1 MRLDRFDAGIL
12 LLGFLILIRR
22 IAEPPIRMHDFNTAI
37 YLAYSDRFLASM
49 SCEVNCFYTSHHP
62 LLLDVFGVPG
72 FLLWGWS
79 IWPIRLLQILVVLWG
94 LNELRSLANRRWN
107 KQAGYAAVGIL
118 LATPMFLYYAQMPN
132 YEPTVTAFLMA
143 AANRYDI
150 YTKNPTDRNR
160 SLLVVVAC
168 LGLLADWHFYY
179 IWAVLLV
186 FTYAARF
193 APGKELR
200 KEIERLKPCITPLVV
215 LTFAFLTLHLI
226 IVAQTRNANALVEI
240 WSHVGERTQHK
251 AELLDADW
259 WLIHVWR
266 MLHVWAMVPLL
277 VTVLGFREA
286 IRNREHYAMIWI
298 PLLIAPGLA
307 HFLVFPQGAWEH
319 EYWTYPMAAG
329 FGLGAAYWGSMQS
342 TKGIA
347 VICVVTFLIGASTL
361 IERDEVTRTSP
372 HLIAIG
378 GYAHEEFGEGSH
390 LMISFELYYPELFW
404 GARTGQVSAAHGN
417 ITVEMLEG
425 YDGALICEE
434 YAPADATILA
444 SYSEIP
450 YDERTEPEV
459 LSFRWTGFCDETIV
473 LIK

>member
-37 YLAYSDRFLASM
+37 YLVYSERFLTSI
-49 SCEVNCFYTSHHP
+49 SCEVNCFYNSHHP
-62 LLLDVFGVPG
+62 LLLDIFGVPG

-118 LATPMFLYYAQMPN
+118 LATPMFLYYAQIPN
-132 YEPTVTAFLMA
+132 YEPTVTALLMA
-143 AANRYDI
+143 TANRFDI
-150 YTKNPTDRNR
+150 YSKDPTVRNR
-160 SLLVVVAC
+160 TLLAVVAC
-168 LGLLADWHFYY
+168 LGFLTDWHFYY
-179 IWAVLLV
+179 IWGILLV

-193 APGKELR
+193 IPEKELR
-200 KEIERLKPCITPLVV
+200 RLEPCIVPLFI

-226 IVAQTRNANALVEI
+226 IVAQTRNVSGLAEI
-240 WSHVGERTQHK
+240 WGHVGERTQHGSVF
-251 AELLDADW
+251 LDGQW

-266 MLHVWAMVPLL
+266 IVHVWAYVPLMIA
-277 VTVLGFREA
+277 VLGFREA
-286 IRNREHYAMIWI
+286 IRNREHYAMVWI

-329 FGLGAAYWGSMQS
+329 FGLGCAYWGSMQS
-342 TKGIA
+342 SKAIA
-347 VICVVTFLIGASTL
+347 VVCIATFLIGASTL
-361 IERDEVTRTSP
+361 IERDQPTT
-372 HLIAIG
+372 A
-378 GYAHEEFGEGSH
+378 AHRVAVGEMVYNEFGEGSRIIVSH
-390 LMISFELYYPELFW
+390 EISYPELFW
-404 GARTGQVSAAHGN
+404 GARTGQVSTAHGN

-434 YAPADATILA
+434 YAPANATILA

-450 YDERTEPEV
+450 YDEQTEPEV
-459 LSFRWTGFCDETIV
+459 LRFRWTGFCDETIV
-473 LIK
+473 LIEEE